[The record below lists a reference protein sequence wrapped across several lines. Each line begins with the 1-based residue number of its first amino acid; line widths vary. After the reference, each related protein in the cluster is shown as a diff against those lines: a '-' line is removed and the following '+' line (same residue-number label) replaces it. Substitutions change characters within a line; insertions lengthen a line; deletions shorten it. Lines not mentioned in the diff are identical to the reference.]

1 MPSVLARVLYG
12 VGEIPITVAM
22 TTFGLF
28 VLFFYASVLQ
38 LPPVL
43 AGAGAAVGLV
53 WDAIID
59 PYIGYR
65 SDRSRH
71 WFGRRHVF
79 MLAGA
84 LTSGICFWMLL
95 APPAGLSTAALFA
108 WLVGT
113 TLLFRT
119 TTAIYRVPYLSLG
132 AEMCHEAHGRTVIAA
147 YRSVFGLV
155 GTLSA
160 ATLSF
165 LLFFPTTGAGDPK
178 LRVEGYGPLA
188 ATWGAVMTLCGIVA
202 IVGTWRYRAGGDDG
216 PAAMATRT
224 RYKQSFF
231 DALSNGPFRRIF
243 LALVFFFAG
252 VVINAAVGLHF
263 YTWYVGVSDSAAL
276 SRIQLCFYTGAL
288 VGVPV
293 WTRLARRY
301 ERHTLMSAGLVIMAA
316 LLSAAPIVFGAGRL
330 YGAESLWALYA
341 THALTG
347 AFAAVAWVMP
357 GAMLAECADAEAM
370 ASGQRKEGIFFGLLN
385 LGEKIAAGV
394 AILITGAALQLY
406 AGLASG
412 AAQTPETI
420 ERIGAIFA
428 WLPAV
433 FLTMSAIAI
442 YGYRLSHSAP
452 ATVQARPAAETPI
465 TSAGGVP

>member
-1 MPSVLARVLYG
+1 MPSVLARVFYG

-28 VLFFYASVLQ
+28 VLFFYATVLQ

-43 AGAGAAVGLV
+43 AGAGVAVGLV
-53 WDAIID
+53 WDSIID

-65 SDRSRH
+65 SDLSRH
-71 WFGRRHVF
+71 RLGRRHAF

-95 APPAGLSTAALFA
+95 TPPAGLSISALFA

-132 AEMCHEAHGRTVIAA
+132 AEMCREAHGRTVIAA
-147 YRSVFGLV
+147 YRSVFGLI

-165 LLFFPTTGAGDPK
+165 LLFFPTTGADDPK
-178 LRVEGYGPLA
+178 LRVEGYGPMA

-202 IVGTWRYRAGGDDG
+202 VVGTWRYRASGDD
-216 PAAMATRT
+216 ALASRT
-224 RYKQSFF
+224 LYKQSFF
-231 DALSNGPFRRIF
+231 DALSNAAFRRIWI
-243 LALVFFFAG
+243 ALMLFFGG

-263 YTWYVGVSDSAAL
+263 YTFYVGVSDSAAL
-276 SRIQLCFYTGAL
+276 SRVQLFFYAGAL
-288 VGVPV
+288 AGVPI
-293 WTRLARRY
+293 WTRLARRF
-301 ERHTLMSAGLVIMAA
+301 EKHTLMTAGLLIMAA
-316 LLSAAPIVFGAGRL
+316 LLSAAPVVFGAGRL
-330 YGAESLWALYA
+330 YGAEALFALYT

-406 AGLASG
+406 ARLASG
-412 AAQTPETI
+412 AAQTPDTI
-420 ERIGAIFA
+420 ERIGVIFA

-433 FLTMSAIAI
+433 FLALSGIVI
-442 YGYRLSHSAP
+442 YGYRLTHSAA
-452 ATVQARPAAETPI
+452 ATLHAAPTTKTPI
-465 TSAGGVP
+465 GAGGVP